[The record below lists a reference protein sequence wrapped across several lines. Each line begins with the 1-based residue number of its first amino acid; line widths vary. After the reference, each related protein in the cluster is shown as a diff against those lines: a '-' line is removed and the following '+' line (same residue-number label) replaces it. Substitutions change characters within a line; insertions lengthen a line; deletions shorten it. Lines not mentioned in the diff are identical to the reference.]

1 MTRLTLLLTVLF
13 GALIGGAVVYLGS
26 SKLVGRTGDQARIEQ
41 VVHDYLLAHPEVL
54 PAAMDALRDKEHAKT
69 IADNRAAILE
79 PVGSAWA
86 GSAHPDLTIAE
97 YYDYNCGYCRASL
110 PAIAQLLQS
119 DPKLRIVFR
128 EFPVLAESS
137 ASAAQMSLAAAA
149 QGKFKAFHDSLYA
162 GGQVSDQSI
171 AAAAK
176 IAGVDTAKAAA
187 FTPRADAEIAS
198 NMGIARQLGMTGTP
212 SWVIGN
218 HVVSSALPLE
228 TLQKLVAQARAGG

>member
-1 MTRLTLLLTVLF
+1 MSRLTIPLTALL
-13 GALIGGAVVYLGS
+13 GAVLGAGAMLLGTS
-26 SKLVGRTGDQARIEQ
+26 HFAPAGDRSQIEQ

-54 PAAMDALRDKEHAKT
+54 PDAMDALRDKQHAKT

-86 GSAHPDLTIAE
+86 GSAHPDLTIVE

-110 PAIAQLLQS
+110 PAIAQLLAS

-137 ASAAQMSLAAAA
+137 ATAARMSLAAAE
-149 QGKFKAFHDSLYA
+149 QGKFKPFHDSLYA
-162 GGQVSDQSI
+162 GGQVTDQSI

-187 FTPRADAEIAS
+187 FAPKADAEIAA

-228 TLQKLVAQARAGG
+228 DLQKLVAQARSKG

>member
-1 MTRLTLLLTVLF
+1 MSRLTIPLTALL
-13 GALIGGAVVYLGS
+13 GAVLGAGAMLWGS
-26 SKLVGRTGDQARIEQ
+26 GHFAPAGDKAQIEQ

-54 PAAMDALRDKEHAKT
+54 PDAMDALRDKQHAKT

-79 PVGSAWA
+79 PFGSAWA
-86 GSAHPDLTIAE
+86 GSAHPDLTIVE

-110 PAIAQLLQS
+110 PAIGQLLAS

-137 ASAAQMSLAAAA
+137 ATAARMSLAAAE
-149 QGKFKAFHDSLYA
+149 QGKFKPFHDSLYA
-162 GGQVSDQSI
+162 GGPVTDQSI

-176 IAGVDTAKAAA
+176 IAGVDSAKAAA
-187 FTPRADAEIAS
+187 FAPKADAEIAA
-198 NMGIARQLGMTGTP
+198 NMGIARQLGLTGTP

-218 HVVSSALPLE
+218 HVVSSALPLDE
-228 TLQKLVAQARAGG
+228 LQKLVAQARAKS